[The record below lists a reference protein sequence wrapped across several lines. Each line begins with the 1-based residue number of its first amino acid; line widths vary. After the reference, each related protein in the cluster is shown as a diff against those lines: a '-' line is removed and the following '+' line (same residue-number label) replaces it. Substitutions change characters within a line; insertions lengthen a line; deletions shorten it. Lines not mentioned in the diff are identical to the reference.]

1 MYCLTR
7 KTLKCNSLVQKLCL
21 FLQKETSHW
30 RNNLALGPQK
40 PKQYI
45 FGDQF
50 YLPKSSDSM
59 YSSYF
64 KLENM
69 WNHLYTWSGLN
80 SQEIINFVPIVG
92 LQGPELNWN
101 KFTISC
107 EFDPL
112 QVKWGYHT
120 FYIIKIEEYMEPKLS
135 GFFWVKMVVK
145 NIVLRSLGT
154 HFMHVRVKQTR
165 SSIETNVIGVKKYI
179 YISLFKFYWKVCKI
193 KVEKKKVKV
202 ILTVN
207 IGYARIYL
215 NKQGYS

>member
-50 YLPKSSDSM
+50 YLKNAKKLRFHVFLLFHVRKHVTSS
-59 YSSYF
+59 
-64 KLENM
+64 
-69 WNHLYTWSGLN
+69 LYLKWT
-80 SQEIINFVPIVG
+80 
-92 LQGPELNWN
+92 
-101 KFTISC
+101 KFTRNCQFCSNCGSPGTRIELEQIHNFLRIRSTSG
-107 EFDPL
+107 
-112 QVKWGYHT
+112 KM

-179 YISLFKFYWKVCKI
+179 YISLFKFYWKACKI

-207 IGYARIYL
+207 IGYAWIYL